1 MRRRSGVLL
10 LAGVVTVVVLA
21 AGVSAGAAPSNV
33 QPPQTKVEAAQARL
47 AGLQGQ
53 TGAAYESY
61 NNALFEL
68 NQLDDKI
75 ASTKKSRASAQKDVD
90 SARKSLQDQAAQMYK
105 SGNVGFMDVIV
116 GARSFSEFT
125 GRLNL
130 WIQLLQQDRAK
141 LAQFRE
147 ARDNLARQEQ
157 ALESQ
162 RKQRVASLNS
172 AVADKEN
179 ATRLQSQAQSYL
191 GSLDKNLAQAIQAEQ
206 ARRAEL
212 ARQAAARAAANVQ
225 AAPSVAVAQP
235 IQVPKLAKAAPK
247 TTPPKATSAPQ
258 SAPTPETIA
267 APEATTIPQPTPAPE
282 AATSSP
288 ETAPPTR
295 PAPTP
300 QVEPAVVST
309 KVDNSA
315 AIEKANRLARLA
327 AQQAE
332 AKKKAADQAAA
343 RQRAA
348 EKEAARIAAKKQA
361 NAEQAAAAEKAR
373 RDAEAAARRAA
384 VEKAAADRKAAEQ
397 EAAKKAAERAAELAA
412 VRRDLIAAR
421 KAAAEQERQQ
431 TIVQQAAEQQPA
443 TVPSPATTTEA
454 TVPQETTT
462 VPQETTTVPQETT
475 TVPEETTTLPE
486 TTQALTQ
493 TTVPTPPQTTP
504 ATTTPA
510 TTAPEATVP
519 SPPATTT
526 EASAPQP
533 VATSPGSGSGSSV
546 VAEAQTWLGVPYVWG
561 GASRSGV
568 DCSGLTMLVFSQFG
582 ISLPHSAAAQDGYGS
597 PGSGAAGDLV
607 FGDFQGTGAITHVG
621 ISTGDGQMI
630 NAPYPGTVVRY
641 DQIYPQYTLDYRTL
655 L

>member
-10 LAGVVTVVVLA
+10 LAGVVTVIVLA

-47 AGLQGQ
+47 AGLRGQ

-105 SGNVGFMDVIV
+105 SGNVGFMDAIV

-141 LAQFRE
+141 LARFRE
-147 ARDNLARQEQ
+147 ARDNLARQEK

-235 IQVPKLAKAAPK
+235 IQVPKLAKTAPK
-247 TTPPKATSAPQ
+247 TTPSKATSAPQ
-258 SAPTPETIA
+258 SAPAPETIA

-412 VRRDLIAAR
+412 VRRDQIAAR
-421 KAAAEQERQQ
+421 KAATEQERQQ

-443 TVPSPATTTEA
+443 TVSSPATTTEA
-454 TVPQETTT
+454 T

-519 SPPATTT
+519 SPPPATTT
-526 EASAPQP
+526 EAPAPQP

-568 DCSGLTMLVFSQFG
+568 DCSGLTMLVFAQFG

-641 DQIYPQYTLDYRTL
+641 DPIYPQYTLDYRTL